1 MNFCANGVSKV
12 IMVIDFHTHTFPDKI
27 AAQTIKFLSEKG
39 NTKPHR
45 EGTLSA
51 LKESM
56 KKSGV
61 DYSVVLPVATA
72 PKQVGSIN
80 RLSAEENGKDGIFFA
95 GAIHPDCENV
105 EEILDFVKSNG
116 LFGIKI
122 HPDYQ
127 GVYFDDE
134 RYIRIM
140 REAAKRDLIIVTHA
154 GVDVGYPD
162 DVHCTPDMVLNVLSK
177 LKGIIENKL
186 VLAHMGGCD
195 LPDEVLKK
203 LAGRPVYFDTSFVL
217 DKYTDKCREIIE
229 KHGFDKILFATDSP
243 WSEQKKFV
251 DIIKGYGFSKEQ
263 TDMIFY
269 GNAKRLLNI

>member
-39 NTKPHR
+39 NTKPYR

-61 DYSVVLPVATA
+61 DYSAVLPVATA

-203 LAGRPVYFDTSFVL
+203 LAGGPVYFDTSFVL

-251 DIIKGYGFSKEQ
+251 EIIKEYGFSKEQ
-263 TDMIFY
+263 TDMILY
-269 GNAKRLLNI
+269 RNAKRLLNI